1 MVLCTSVHVPN
12 RISHRTFTSLRPF
25 GQYQGEKGLMAYRG
39 PEGFQSDL
47 KALGKGFWEWG
58 KCRGCWGVAIHA
70 PGPENDVK
78 LPHGTSSL

>member
-47 KALGKGFWEWG
+47 KALGKVFGSGESV
-58 KCRGCWGVAIHA
+58 GVVGGW
-70 PGPENDVK
+70 PFMPLGLK
-78 LPHGTSSL
+78 TM

>member
-47 KALGKGFWEWG
+47 KALGKVLGSG
-58 KCRGCWGVAIHA
+58 
-70 PGPENDVK
+70 
-78 LPHGTSSL
+78 